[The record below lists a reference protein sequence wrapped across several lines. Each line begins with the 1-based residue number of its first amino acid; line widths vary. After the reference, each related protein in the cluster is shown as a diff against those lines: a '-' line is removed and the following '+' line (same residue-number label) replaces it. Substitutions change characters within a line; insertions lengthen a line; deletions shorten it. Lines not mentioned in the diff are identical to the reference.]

1 MSYFKVKVHK
11 IWLGLRPDP
20 AWPLGELTALPD
32 PLYSWISWVSFQAEG
47 GKGKIEEGEGE

>member
-1 MSYFKVKVHK
+1 MSY
-11 IWLGLRPDP
+11 LRLKCTKFNFVWGS
-20 AWPLGELTALPD
+20 AQTPLGELTSLPD